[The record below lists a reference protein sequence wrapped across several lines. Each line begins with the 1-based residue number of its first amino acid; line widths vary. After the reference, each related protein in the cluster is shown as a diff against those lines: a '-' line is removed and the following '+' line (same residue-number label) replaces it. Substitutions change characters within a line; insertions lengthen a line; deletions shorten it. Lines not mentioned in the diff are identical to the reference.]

1 MLQTLDAL
9 LASTTEALDSHL
21 SASLKL
27 CAPPPFGAGWREIH
41 VSLHRNHTAPTAP
54 RWCLRLSHGRGWL
67 EEKDLLSASI
77 ARGEAAVGPTQEA
90 APESAAQRD
99 GYSGAIIRPQA
110 LRAQSSATSAPPA
123 PSASAAS
130 ALGGWLSSVLPSRSA
145 AAGAGAKSSSGG
157 ASGGNGAVNADG
169 SEGQRWEGSRRAE
182 LAEEVR
188 KINLVRFR
196 SGSLPPLAQELAAVA
211 LPPNRWG
218 AALPQAPIPA
228 LLVQRGS
235 AGMGTGAGVERLAGA
250 VPGAEAGGA
259 EPLRLLYE
267 ALDCVICRADAV
279 KPTPTPFL
287 WGSRLAL
294 TRRAHACFAAA
305 AGLRVHLAG
314 RLFAPKTFLAFAA
327 CALLLLTKRKVPRV
341 LRSYRRNC
349 RRCNFAVPC
358 DFWRTRT
365 GYVPEPGAADATQR
379 RAGVKWRRAAS

>member
-27 CAPPPFGAGWREIH
+27 CAPPPCGAGWREIH
-41 VSLHRNHTAPTAP
+41 VSLHRNHTAPT
-54 RWCLRLSHGRGWL
+54 WCLRLSHGRGWL

-110 LRAQSSATSAPPA
+110 LRAESSATYAPPA
-123 PSASAAS
+123 PTASAAS

-157 ASGGNGAVNADG
+157 ASGGDGAVSADG

-218 AALPQAPIPA
+218 AALPQASIPA
-228 LLVQRGS
+228 LVQRGS

-279 KPTPTPFL
+279 KPTPTPLL
-287 WGSRLAL
+287 WGSRLSL
-294 TRRAHACFAAA
+294 SRRAHACFAAA
-305 AGLRVHLAG
+305 AGHRVHLAG

-327 CALLLLTKRKVPRV
+327 CALFLLTKRKVPRV

-365 GYVPEPGAADATQR
+365 GYVPEPGAADATR
-379 RAGVKWRRAAS
+379 RHRV